1 MAVLAL
7 RVTAIFVALSF
18 QVAPHLRAQ
27 VGPAAPAPVQPGSA
41 EGRVTDSITGDLVPG
56 ATVHLMPL
64 RYVRGQNSQ
73 PQTRSQADGSFR
85 FDSLSPGQYFVT
97 AEAAGYVSNQVDTRS
112 GFLTISAGQTAGGVT
127 VPLTPEGSI
136 TGRIEDEEGNGV
148 AGAEVG
154 ALSRISTQGRI
165 SLKQGSSA
173 TSDPSGNFHLK
184 SLSPGEYY
192 VFVEGPE
199 EKASQ
204 KDKTAKAGELVR
216 TFYPHALAL
225 ADGST
230 LQLAAG
236 QEVDHVSIQLQRAL
250 TYHVRGTVSEPPS
263 GMQVQKLTVAL
274 LPREAAESGPLYR
287 MAKAQPEGS
296 FDFGHVVP
304 GTYTLHLRGEL
315 TGVGSGRRT
324 VLLARQD
331 IEVGTSDL
339 NGANLTIFTPV
350 MLAGQISL
358 VGNGQSVNFKQ
369 VRVMAKSLEN
379 SSRSPRLFAAINGD
393 GSFSLGPLS
402 AGSYIINTMAN
413 LPGTYVKSVLLN
425 QQDVLNKEIDL
436 TESGAG
442 QLAVVL
448 SSGAGEIDG
457 TVQDSDSSAVA
468 GSAVTAAIVIVP
480 ERIGPDGSGVM
491 FSYGRADGSFSAMN
505 VPPGKYLVYA
515 LDRADPNLWQNPEFL
530 REMETQATVLQVE
543 ENGRQQVQLQRIAP
557 VQVAEAAGHLG
568 LTVQ

>member
-1 MAVLAL
+1 MAVYFRLLLPIVFFA
-7 RVTAIFVALSF
+7 VSGFPIGKA
-18 QVAPHLRAQ
+18 QVAPSST
-27 VGPAAPAPVQPGSA
+27 PVQPGSA
-41 EGRVTDSITGDLVPG
+41 EGRVTNSITGDLVPG
-56 ATVHLMPL
+56 ATVRLMPL
-64 RYVRGQNSQ
+64 RYIRGQNSQ

-85 FDSLSPGQYFVT
+85 FESLSPGQYFVT

-112 GFLTISAGQTAGGVT
+112 GFLTISAGQTANGVT

-136 TGRIEDEEGNGV
+136 TGRIEDEEGKGV
-148 AGAEVG
+148 PGAEVG
-154 ALSRISTQGRI
+154 ALFRISTQGRI
-165 SLKQGSSA
+165 TLKQGSSA
-173 TSDPSGNFHLK
+173 TSDPSGAFHLK
-184 SLSPGEYY
+184 SLAPGEYY
-192 VFVEGPE
+192 VFVDGPE

-204 KDKTAKAGELVR
+204 RDVPKKAGELVR

-236 QEVDHVSIQLQRAL
+236 QEVDHISIQLQRAL
-250 TYHVRGTVSEPPS
+250 TYHVRGTISEPPS
-263 GMQVQKLTVAL
+263 GLQVQKLSVTL
-274 LPREAAESGPLYR
+274 SPREAADSGSLYR
-287 MAKAQPEGS
+287 SAKAQPDGS
-296 FDFGHVVP
+296 FDFGHIVP
-304 GTYTLHLRGEL
+304 GTYELCLRGEL
-315 TGVGSGRRT
+315 VGVGGGRRA

-331 IEVGTSDL
+331 IEVSASDL
-339 NGANLTIFTPV
+339 NNTNLTIFAPV
-350 MLAGQISL
+350 MLAGHISL
-358 VGNGQSVNFKQ
+358 VGNGQSMNFKQ
-369 VRVMAKSLEN
+369 VRIMAKSLEN
-379 SSRSPRLFAAINGD
+379 SSRSPRSFAAINGD

-425 QQDVLNKEIDL
+425 QQDILNKEIDL

-442 QLAVVL
+442 QLEVAL

-457 TVQDSDSSAVA
+457 TVQDANSSAVTD
-468 GSAVTAAIVIVP
+468 SMVTAAIVIVP

-491 FSYGRADGSFSAMN
+491 FSYGRADGSFSAVN

-515 LDRADPNLWQNPEFL
+515 LDRADPNLWQNPDFL

-557 VQVAEAAGHLG
+557 VQVAEAAGRLS